1 MNDKPALHKVF
12 IDANILI
19 AGANSRSGASRAVLL
34 MGEIGLV
41 QLVSSNQAL
50 VEAER
55 NIRKK
60 LPKALPNF
68 VEQMTHLQLEVVSDP
83 DNEVSAQWE
92 HIIEAKDA
100 PILAAAILANVE
112 RLITLNTKDFTAEV
126 AQQTSLIIQTPAQ
139 FMQEMRFVV
148 QVGLDSSGE
157 SKQI

>member
-1 MNDKPALHKVF
+1 MNDKPALRKIF

-41 QLVSSNQAL
+41 QLVVSHQAL

-68 VEQMTHLQLEVVSDP
+68 VEQMTYLQLEVVSDP
-83 DNEVSAQWE
+83 PNEISAQWE
-92 HIIEAKDA
+92 PIIEDKDA

-126 AQQTSLIIQTPAQ
+126 ARQTGLLIQTPAQ
-139 FMQEMRFVV
+139 FIQEMRFVI
-148 QVGLDSSGE
+148 QVGLTRN
-157 SKQI
+157 Q